1 MKQPIKK
8 NIAEKHDIDTVKPQ
22 YTLVVDGSS
31 VLKTSLVSNK
41 LNSDGIEYGAIETF
55 FRMIKNVIVK
65 RDFSKCYVF
74 FDDDKS
80 GQLRANI
87 YPLYKYIL

>member
-8 NIAEKHDIDTVKPQ
+8 KIAENNNIDTTKFT

-41 LNSDGIEYGAIETF
+41 LNSDGLEYGAIETF
-55 FRMIKNVIVK
+55 FKIIKNVLVR
-65 RDFSKCYVF
+65 RDFS
-74 FDDDKS
+74 
-80 GQLRANI
+80 
-87 YPLYKYIL
+87 